1 MGDFYDGT
9 KLLSMTDLKGEL
21 PELYLT
27 TGNRSIGKTTWFNR
41 YAVKRWKEKHRKF
54 CLVYRWNYELC
65 DCADKFFKDIQRLFF
80 PNDEMTEKRRAN
92 GIFVELFLNEQSCG
106 YCVTLN
112 NADSLKKFSHLL
124 SDVDIIIF
132 DEFQSEN
139 EHYCTNEINK
149 LLSIHTS
156 IARGN
161 GEQVRRVPVFM
172 LSNKVS
178 IINPYFLSLGISD
191 RLKEDTKY
199 LRGDGFVL
207 EQTFMENVSRMQ
219 LASGFNKAFKNED
232 YVAYSA
238 MNVYLNDKT
247 SFIEK
252 PQGNSTYIATVRNNN
267 VDYAVR
273 YYPKDGLYYMD
284 KSTDSDFKVKLSFN
298 ANSHDAN
305 YIMVGINNPYIGM
318 LKTIFE
324 RGLFRFKNQE
334 CKSAFFEM
342 LRYTI

>member
-9 KLLSMTDLKGEL
+9 KLLSMTDLNGEM

-54 CLVYRWNYELC
+54 CLIYRWNYEPC
-65 DCADKFFKDIQRLFF
+65 DCAEKVLEERRRLFL
-80 PNDEMTEKRRAN
+80 PDDEMTEKSRAN

-124 SDVDIIIF
+124 SDVDMIIF

-161 GEQVRRVPVFM
+161 GEQVRRVPVYM

-191 RLKEDTKY
+191 RLKDDTKY

-207 EQTFMENVSRMQ
+207 EQTFMENVSQMQ

-247 SFIEK
+247 AFIEK
-252 PQGNSTYIATVRNNN
+252 PQGTSSYIATVRNNG

-273 YYPKDGLYYMD
+273 YYPRDGLYYMD
-284 KSTDSDFKVKLSFN
+284 KSTDNDFKVKLSFN

-305 YIMVGINNPYIGM
+305 YIMVGMTSPYIAM
-318 LKTIFE
+318 LRSNFE

-342 LRYTI
+342 LRYSI